1 MAESSSDRAYTMG
14 RSKEETERLIQQS
27 GLYEDITGRL
37 LRDAGLF
44 TGMKVLDIGSGAGD
58 VAFAAAELVGSEGEV
73 LGVDMNPEILE
84 TARTRA
90 QAAGL
95 TNVQFVAGDAQ
106 TLGLPNDFDAL
117 IGRLVLMYLP
127 DPVATLKQLATHL
140 RPGGIVAF
148 QEVDFT
154 TYSSIARPDT
164 PMMNQLAE
172 WGVEVFRRSGAN
184 VGMGLDLYSTF
195 VDAGLPEPSLQY
207 TAPVGG
213 PEAWIGY
220 QFIANAFRSILPLL
234 ERFGIATAEEV
245 DLETLA
251 QQLRAEVVA
260 SKRPLILAAAYHGLG
275 ATPNVKLLVGFGVLI
290 DRRLGCFIS
299 DLR

>member
-260 SKRPLILAAAYHGLG
+260 SKRPLILPPHITAWAQLP
-275 ATPNVKLLVGFGVLI
+275 T
-290 DRRLGCFIS
+290 
-299 DLR
+299 

>member
-1 MAESSSDRAYTMG
+1 MSSSNSDRAYTMG

-27 GLYEDITGRL
+27 GLYEDITRRL
-37 LRDAGLF
+37 LADAGLF

-84 TARTRA
+84 TARARA
-90 QAAGL
+90 EAAGL
-95 TNVQFVAGDAQ
+95 ANVQFVAGDAQ
-106 TLGLPNDFDAL
+106 TLDLPNDFDAL

-127 DPVATLKQLATHL
+127 DPVDTLKQLATHL
-140 RPGGIVAF
+140 RSGGIVAF
-148 QEVDFT
+148 QEVEFS
-154 TYSSIARPDT
+154 TYSSIARPET

-207 TAPVGG
+207 SAPVGG
-213 PEAWIGY
+213 PETWIGY

-234 ERFGIATAEEV
+234 EAFGLATAEEV
-245 DLETLA
+245 DLDTLA
-251 QQLRAEVVA
+251 QRLRAEVVA
-260 SKRPLILAAAYHGLG
+260 SKRPLILPPHITAWAQLP
-275 ATPNVKLLVGFGVLI
+275 T
-290 DRRLGCFIS
+290 
-299 DLR
+299 

>member
-1 MAESSSDRAYTMG
+1 MSSSNGDRAYTMG

-27 GLYEDITGRL
+27 GLYEDITRRL
-37 LRDAGLF
+37 LADAGLF

-84 TARTRA
+84 TARARA
-90 QAAGL
+90 EAAGL
-95 TNVQFVAGDAQ
+95 ANVQFVAGDTQ
-106 TLGLPNDFDAL
+106 TLDLPNDFDAL

-148 QEVDFT
+148 QEVEFS
-154 TYSSIARPDT
+154 TYSSIARPET

-207 TAPVGG
+207 SAPVGG
-213 PEAWIGY
+213 PETWIGY

-234 ERFGIATAEEV
+234 EALGIATAEEV
-245 DLETLA
+245 NLETLA
-251 QQLRAEVVA
+251 QRLRAEVVA
-260 SKRPLILAAAYHGLG
+260 SKRPLILPPHITAWAQLP
-275 ATPNVKLLVGFGVLI
+275 T
-290 DRRLGCFIS
+290 
-299 DLR
+299 

>member
-1 MAESSSDRAYTMG
+1 MADNERTYTMG
-14 RSKEETERLIQQS
+14 RSKEETERLIQQA

-90 QAAGL
+90 QVAGL
-95 TNVQFVAGDAQ
+95 ANVQFVAGDVQ
-106 TLGLPNDFDAL
+106 TLELPNDFDAL
-117 IGRLVLMYLP
+117 IGRLILLYLP
-127 DPVATLKQLATHL
+127 DPVATLKQLTTRL

-148 QEVDFT
+148 QDVEFSV
-154 TYSSIARPDT
+154 YASITRPEI
-164 PMMNQLAE
+164 PIMNQLAE

-184 VGMGLDLYSTF
+184 VGMGLDLYGTF
-195 VDAGLPEPSLQY
+195 VDAGLPEPTLQY

-213 PEAWIGY
+213 PETWGGY
-220 QFIANAFRSILPLL
+220 QFIAAAFQSLLPLL
-234 ERFGIATAEEV
+234 EAYGIATAEEV
-245 DLETLA
+245 DLDTLA
-251 QQLRAEVVA
+251 QRLRAEVVA
-260 SKRPLILAAAYHGLG
+260 SKRPLILPPHITAWAQLP
-275 ATPNVKLLVGFGVLI
+275 T
-290 DRRLGCFIS
+290 
-299 DLR
+299 